1 VKETNAIHQG
11 GIDAYG
17 NPGTALFSIENTTV
31 GAAGTVKVAFKD
43 ALRVAAAAQFRVI
56 EAANNTGDV
65 DASIAYVQPQTNG
78 PTTLTKVLAN
88 NPSDASAVAVRA
100 TVGVPFTGVTTI
112 PNGFQNINLLMG
124 EPDPGQQLQVFTRDG
139 RQLVGAAID
148 SDMQSLMLKPENG
161 FATNATYS
169 NAYLNVTGTESYKD
183 LSVFYGA
190 KAEVG
195 KQLRWDMAEAD
206 PAKHTAL
213 ASAPAA
219 DYAVADSAAAATS
232 LVINPTLTGQV
243 QYDPHKS
250 FELVSLMSFTPF
262 ILHVNA
268 AFPAKSMAEL
278 VAHVKANPGK
288 FNIASSG
295 IGATNHLIAEMFK
308 QQAGLDI
315 THVPYK
321 GGAQAGQDVAG
332 GQAQMMFSAAL
343 EARPLL
349 MAGKTRAIAIT
360 SAQRTPAF
368 ADIPTVAES
377 AGIKDFAVVFWQGM
391 VVPSGTP
398 RAIIEKLEKA
408 IAKVAADP
416 DMIERFKPQGVE
428 IRASSQAE
436 FRDFMDKEEVR
447 WVRLIKERNI
457 KPE

>member
-1 VKETNAIHQG
+1 MRRSTFIAAGLAALLLPFAASAQSDWPQKPVTMVVPYPPAGVNDAVARIYANKLAVELG
-11 GIDAYG
+11 RPVLIDNRAG
-17 NPGTALFSIENTTV
+17 AGTTV
-31 GAAGTVKVAFKD
+31 
-43 ALRVAAAAQFRVI
+43 
-56 EAANNTGDV
+56 
-65 DASIAYVQPQTNG
+65 ASNYV
-78 PTTLTKVLAN
+78 
-88 NPSDASAVAVRA
+88 
-100 TVGVPFTGVTTI
+100 
-112 PNGFQNINLLMG
+112 
-124 EPDPGQQLQVFTRDG
+124 
-139 RQLVGAAID
+139 
-148 SDMQSLMLKPENG
+148 
-161 FATNATYS
+161 
-169 NAYLNVTGTESYKD
+169 
-183 LSVFYGA
+183 A
-190 KAEVG
+190 KAP
-195 KQLRWDMAEAD
+195 AD
-206 PAKHTAL
+206 GYTI
-213 ASAPAA
+213 
-219 DYAVADSAAAATS
+219 YAAATS

-398 RAIIEKLEKA
+398 RAIIDKLEKA